1 MGAHGRQTLQTL
13 DARPCDMAPVHLLG
27 SGGSLSTIISKYN
40 LRNINVDQMTNHLGK
55 SSALIITGLVLFY
68 LIGVTILVVQQMK
81 KVWITTDMDLLEDRE
96 INENNEEVKKK
107 TVILEAE
114 GDNKGYATFEQNITR
129 NKIIF

>member
-1 MGAHGRQTLQTL
+1 M
-13 DARPCDMAPVHLLG
+13 
-27 SGGSLSTIISKYN
+27 
-40 LRNINVDQMTNHLGK
+40 
-55 SSALIITGLVLFY
+55 
-68 LIGVTILVVQQMK
+68 TILVVQQMK

-114 GDNKGYATFEQNITR
+114 GDNKVFATFEQNITR